1 MKSGSHDRNCRLV
14 VESPQPVVQI
24 TVIDSRWR
32 TCGSSIGRMEVSLS
46 PGLYKVE
53 ARLGRDLWSK
63 HVELLEPS
71 QKVIVPPIRMKSAVP
86 IMNGTRSHE
95 THLDLLQSAIAIPT
109 RKFGEGS
116 RIFIMSRNWSELGTR
131 DYEAPK
137 FRLERWRGEVLLE
150 SSIQTASD
158 PSGDA
163 AEAISVRVNPSTY
176 VVSFESPI
184 GWISQAVHV
193 RRHWE
198 SQVFILRDF
207 SALEMG
213 KEGETARRIPTTSVA
228 QAMVAKNDELNAED
242 YELLEVAQTAIA
254 DNKVA
259 LGREV
264 LDRIALGKYS
274 DPLLGVLAAH
284 ILLIAKYSRESNA
297 QELLPF
303 RQEEFELILRNTANL
318 LGTRHP
324 DIIALRA
331 ESEEWPLENE
341 VVTSPPLF
349 VRSWRLLM
357 ERSHSGLPGLLPA
370 RLWSRVRGSMN
381 AVPYFSWTRADSPF
395 SRQRRVGEKKLVK
408 VVKRAG
414 AMSQTDTT
422 VGGYAS
428 ADNSGRSLE
437 ASLTKQP
444 TVEDLAAYARIGR
457 SGIQQLLSTAD
468 TVPELKARLA
478 RRAYLPSSVSDKL
491 FDDAELDAV
500 VKRRDK

>member
-1 MKSGSHDRNCRLV
+1 M
-14 VESPQPVVQI
+14 
-24 TVIDSRWR
+24 
-32 TCGSSIGRMEVSLS
+32 
-46 PGLYKVE
+46 
-53 ARLGRDLWSK
+53 
-63 HVELLEPS
+63 
-71 QKVIVPPIRMKSAVP
+71 
-86 IMNGTRSHE
+86 
-95 THLDLLQSAIAIPT
+95 
-109 RKFGEGS
+109 
-116 RIFIMSRNWSELGTR
+116 
-131 DYEAPK
+131 
-137 FRLERWRGEVLLE
+137 
-150 SSIQTASD
+150 
-158 PSGDA
+158 
-163 AEAISVRVNPSTY
+163 
-176 VVSFESPI
+176 
-184 GWISQAVHV
+184 
-193 RRHWE
+193 
-198 SQVFILRDF
+198 FILRDF

-491 FDDAELDAV
+491 FDDAELEAV